1 MAPKPAPNARVQLVR
16 IAATVLLALT
26 AVGCADN
33 EASSDDEVVLG
44 ASDVGATQAATGTD
58 LLTQAVEG
66 CDTVDGD
73 YLWKN
78 ATEDD
83 VHSFTH
89 EVEGG
94 ARITVIGTWPMS
106 KDAWIDA
113 EKNMTYNGGDCV
125 PDGVS
130 VQGQTL
136 GGVSEAYPGWGLAA
150 SAITYR
156 QKGSEPMEQ
165 AVRAYGYTK
174 GHMVIVWVKQP
185 DTRPDTDRIVD
196 LLNKQAEK
204 VDDSSRR

>member
-1 MAPKPAPNARVQLVR
+1 
-16 IAATVLLALT
+16 
-26 AVGCADN
+26 
-33 EASSDDEVVLG
+33 
-44 ASDVGATQAATGTD
+44 
-58 LLTQAVEG
+58 
-66 CDTVDGD
+66 
-73 YLWKN
+73 
-78 ATEDD
+78 
-83 VHSFTH
+83 TH

-136 GGVSEAYPGWGLAA
+136 GGVGEAYPGWGLAA

-165 AVRAYGYTK
+165 AVRVFGSTK
-174 GHMVIVWVKQP
+174 CASGIVAVDQP
-185 DTRPDTDRIVD
+185 DTRPGTDRIVD
-196 LLNKQAEK
+196 LLNKQAE
-204 VDDSSRR
+204 